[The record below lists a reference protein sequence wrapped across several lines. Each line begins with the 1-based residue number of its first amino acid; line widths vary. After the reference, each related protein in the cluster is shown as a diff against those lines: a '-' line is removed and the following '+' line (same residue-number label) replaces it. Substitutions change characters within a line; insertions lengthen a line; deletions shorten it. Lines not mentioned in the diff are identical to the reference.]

1 MLDFTFKK
9 ISSNIKTFN
18 AYNAYIGVNIWLI

>member
-9 ISSNIKTFN
+9 ISSNIKT
-18 AYNAYIGVNIWLI
+18 YNAYKAYLRSKNYG